1 VKTQIL
7 RAIGNM
13 FYYNDTGR
21 ETYLQ
26 TCGIEL
32 LIRTCKYA
40 AQIDYKNCSDEE
52 KEENNVLIAVLL
64 GCLHNLTNE
73 NGE

>member
-1 VKTQIL
+1 
-7 RAIGNM
+7 M
-13 FYYNDTGR
+13 FYYNDMGR

-26 TCGIEL
+26 TCGIDL
-32 LIRTCKYA
+32 LIETCKYG

-52 KEENNVLIAVLL
+52 KEENNVLLTVLL

-73 NGE
+73 NGS